1 MNPEHQKRGP
11 WYSTAGGREL
21 RLKARPPARLPCN
34 PSLQKHTQSKDKE
47 TKTTAPSGN
56 TPFGATNHLQ
66 SPFRVTVTFG
76 ARGTDVMTVAKLRLR
91 DFIKDKQE
99 EMVPLE

>member
-1 MNPEHQKRGP
+1 MTCKRDH
-11 WYSTAGGREL
+11 WYLTAGGREL
-21 RLKARPPARLPCN
+21 RLKARPPARLTCN

-56 TPFGATNHLQ
+56 TPFGTTNHLQ

-76 ARGTDVMTVAKLRLR
+76 ARGR
-91 DFIKDKQE
+91 DDRIVCVCGCNVRCRSRGTISFPGRD
-99 EMVPLE
+99 